1 MAWRQQSLGTVL
13 IGGSP
18 WRSLRRWQNL
28 IRNTGEDFGV
38 MYSTVVPDGSD
49 LRSMDD
55 TVVWSW
61 NRVSGVSL

>member
-1 MAWRQQSLGTVL
+1 MALV
-13 IGGSP
+13 
-18 WRSLRRWQNL
+18 RRWQNL
-28 IRNTGEDFGV
+28 IRKTGEDFGV